1 MKFFSI
7 YLLVFGK
14 KLVTLPHLFI
24 VFNGMEKDE
33 REILLEKFAEANR
46 RLQIVNEQLAIANK
60 KLKEYEEKAQK
71 AENASKMKSLFL
83 ANMSHEIR
91 TPLNA
96 IEGFSR
102 VIVETDSPEDRM
114 KFFEIIESNNNRLQS
129 LVNEI
134 LDLSRV
140 ESGEIVMKKSP
151 TDLHDL
157 CQGIKNLFKFRCP
170 DTVRLE
176 WENPLMTVNF
186 NTDANRLTQ
195 VFSNLISNSLKHT
208 ASGRISYGY
217 QIINDGQQIQF
228 FVDDTGSG
236 IAKEDIDHIF
246 ETYVS
251 RDAETT
257 KNGYGLGLPLC
268 KIIVEK
274 LGGSITVQ
282 SELGKGSRFEFT
294 LPFEGTI
301 GGIDTNKPST
311 TTNVR
316 TIRIS
321 GRSDDPNKQKILVA
335 EDEDSNYEL
344 VKIVLQKRY
353 KLLRAHNGIEAVTIN
368 EDEHPDLVLMDIR
381 MPEMNGLDAT
391 RIIKEVSPSTPV
403 IALSAYAFE
412 ENIRDAK
419 DAGCDEFM
427 AKPFKVEALIE
438 MVKKYLDK

>member
-1 MKFFSI
+1 
-7 YLLVFGK
+7 
-14 KLVTLPHLFI
+14 
-24 VFNGMEKDE
+24 MEKNE
-33 REILLEKFAEANR
+33 KEILLQKYAECNR
-46 RLQIVNEQLAIANK
+46 RLILANEQLAIANQ

-71 AENASKMKSLFL
+71 AVNASKMKSLFL

-102 VIVETDSPEDRM
+102 VLVETDSQEDRM
-114 KFFEIIESNNNRLQS
+114 KFYEIIESNNNRLQS

-140 ESGEIVMKKSP
+140 ESGEIVMKKSV
-151 TDLHDL
+151 TDLNEL
-157 CQGIKNLFKFRCP
+157 FASIKNLFKFRCP
-170 DTVRLE
+170 DSVKLE
-176 WENPLMTVNF
+176 WKKPLMSVTF

-195 VFSNLISNSLKHT
+195 VFSNLISNALKHT
-208 ASGRISYGY
+208 PTGSITYGY
-217 QIINDGQQIQF
+217 QVLDDASKIEF
-228 FVDDTGSG
+228 FVKDTGSG
-236 IAKEDIDHIF
+236 IAKEDLDHIF

-274 LGGSITVQ
+274 LGGTISVE
-282 SELGKGSRFEFT
+282 SEIGIFRFNM
-294 LPFEGTI
+294 PFEGTI
-301 GGIDTNKPST
+301 GGKDTQKST
-311 TTNVR
+311 TTQNNMR

-321 GRSDDPNKQKILVA
+321 GRTDERNMKKILVA

-353 KLLRAHNGIEAVTIN
+353 KLIRAHNGIEAVTLN
-368 EDEHPDLVLMDIR
+368 EDEHPDMILMDIR

-391 RIIKEVSPSTPV
+391 RIIKEVSTDTPV
-403 IALSAYAFE
+403 VALSAYAFE
-412 ENIRDAK
+412 ENIREARA
-419 DAGCDEFM
+419 AGCDDFM
-427 AKPFKVEALIE
+427 AKPFKVENLIE
-438 MVKKYLDK
+438 MVKKHLDD